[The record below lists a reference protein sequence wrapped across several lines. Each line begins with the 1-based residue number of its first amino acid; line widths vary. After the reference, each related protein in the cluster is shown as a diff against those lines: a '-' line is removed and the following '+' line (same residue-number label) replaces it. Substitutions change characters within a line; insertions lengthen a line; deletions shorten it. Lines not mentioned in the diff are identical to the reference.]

1 MREVTRCAR
10 GMFCANR
17 AQYPSASKLST
28 ERASPSTNHYSFLL
42 AYNRAK
48 SASLLSHVKNWQW
61 KEMQGKTLCGFNWR
75 ALFGS
80 LSSITISTAITI
92 RFVTVIMQKKKKC
105 NGCLPGNQACT
116 YFQLLTIIFVYICYL
131 LLGCLNALL
140 HITRSGNGGGLMG
153 LVGPRGGEG
162 GGEVAMGWVACH
174 VPCTIISKKTCENK
188 NKNS

>member
-92 RFVTVIMQKKKKC
+92 RFVTVIMQKKKKVQWMPAWQPGLYLFSIA
-105 NGCLPGNQACT
+105 NHNFCLH
-116 YFQLLTIIFVYICYL
+116 LLPFTWL
-131 LLGCLNALL
+131 SERTSA
-140 HITRSGNGGGLMG
+140 HHTKR
-153 LVGPRGGEG
+153 
-162 GGEVAMGWVACH
+162 
-174 VPCTIISKKTCENK
+174 
-188 NKNS
+188 